1 MPAGDAVFA
10 CCLLLLLGSASGNGG
25 SSVSTTTPLPAG
37 GGSLPLWVQQLAVAS
52 GVPAPTLGAL
62 DGKHLV
68 VSPNAR
74 GGDGQFSSINA
85 ALAAAA
91 AEDLSGRNRFIIFID
106 EGVYDETVNFTM
118 EKVILVGQGIG
129 MSVITGFHGKGFMAQ
144 GLTIRNTAGP
154 AGKQAVAF
162 MSRSHNSLIFR
173 CSIQGYQET
182 LDADTGFQMYVETDI
197 HGTVDFV
204 FGYAHA
210 VFIGCRLLV
219 RHPGAAAGHNVVTAQ
234 GRSNPE
240 DKSGFV
246 FQNCSLTADQ
256 GANLTGVETFLGR
269 PWKNHSHVVF
279 MESFLDA
286 IVDPLGWI
294 EWNRTHGEI
303 PSTVRYL
310 EYGNSGPGADT
321 TGRVKN
327 PAVRVATCSEAA
339 EYTADRFVDAKD
351 WMVPATEPKVTIPY
365 PRGLQHPCPAA

>member
-1 MPAGDAVFA
+1 MPAGDAFFA

-106 EGVYDETVNFTM
+106 EGVYDETLNITM

-129 MSVITGFHGKGFMAQ
+129 KSVITGNKS
-144 GLTIRNTAGP
+144 
-154 AGKQAVAF
+154 VAF
-162 MSRSHNSLIFR
+162 DNLTT
-173 CSIQGYQET
+173 QET
-182 LDADTGFQMYVETDI
+182 ATLSNREASCGLHVEVAQLPYLPLFYPRLSGYTGC
-197 HGTVDFV
+197 
-204 FGYAHA
+204 GYWLPNVCGDRYPWVRGLCVWIRA
-210 VFIGCRLLV
+210 GC
-219 RHPGAAAGHNVVTAQ
+219 GAGHNVVTAQ

-365 PRGLQHPCPAA
+365 PRGLQHPCPAP

>member
-1 MPAGDAVFA
+1 MPAGDAFFA

-106 EGVYDETVNFTM
+106 EGVYDETLNITM

-129 MSVITGFHGKGFMAQ
+129 KSVITGNKS
-144 GLTIRNTAGP
+144 
-154 AGKQAVAF
+154 VAF
-162 MSRSHNSLIFR
+162 DNLTT
-173 CSIQGYQET
+173 QET
-182 LDADTGFQMYVETDI
+182 ATLSCG
-197 HGTVDFV
+197 
-204 FGYAHA
+204 
-210 VFIGCRLLV
+210 
-219 RHPGAAAGHNVVTAQ
+219 AGHNVVTAQ

-365 PRGLQHPCPAA
+365 PRGLQHPCPAP